1 MNAIEVKDLCKFY
14 RASKGGREFVLRN
27 VSFEL
32 PEGCVMGLIGEN
44 GAGKSTLI
52 KLMLDIIAR
61 DGGSVTLLGRSSESE
76 KLSAKDEIGVV
87 MDTPAFSDS
96 MTAAQLNSV
105 MKHVYT
111 GWNEEVYFSLLER
124 FGIEK
129 KKQFKRLSTGMKMK
143 LSLAVALS
151 HNAKLLIL
159 DEPTNGLDPV
169 IRKEIVEI
177 LNEFSRDGG
186 NSVLISSHIVSD
198 LERICDYVAFMRGG
212 QLMLCEEKDRLLEQY
227 CTVCCTE
234 EELEALP
241 EEAIKSKRVT
251 PYSVEA
257 IVERCAVPEGMQVN
271 SIGIEELFVM
281 YINEEKKG
289 G

>member
-1 MNAIEVKDLCKFY
+1 MNAIEVKELCKVY
-14 RASKGGREFVLRN
+14 RASKGGREFMLRN

-61 DGGSVTLLGRSSESE
+61 DGGSVTLLGRKTEAE
-76 KLSAKDEIGVV
+76 KLLAKNEIGVV
-87 MDTPAFSDS
+87 IDTPAFSDT

-111 GWNEEVYFSLLER
+111 GWKEEEYFSLLER

-169 IRKEIVEI
+169 IRKDIVEI

-198 LERICDYVAFMRGG
+198 LERICDYVAFMKEG
-212 QLMLCEEKDRLLEQY
+212 QLVLCEEKDRLLEKY
-227 CTVCCTE
+227 CAVCCTA
-234 EELEALP
+234 EELESLS

-257 IVERCAVPEGMQVN
+257 IVERNAVPDDMQMN

-281 YINEEKKG
+281 YMNEEKKG

>member
-1 MNAIEVKDLCKFY
+1 MNAIEVKELCKVY
-14 RASKGGREFVLRN
+14 KASKGGREFVLHN
-27 VSFEL
+27 VDFAL

-52 KLMLDIIAR
+52 KLILGIIES
-61 DGGSVTLLGRSSESE
+61 DGGTVTLLG
-76 KLSAKDEIGVV
+76 KTDKVLAKEDIGVV
-87 MDTPAFSDS
+87 IDVPAFSDT
-96 MTAAQLNSV
+96 MTATQLNNV
-105 MKHVYT
+105 MKGIYS
-111 GWNEEVYFSLLER
+111 GWDESKYFDLLER
-124 FGIEK
+124 FEIERK
-129 KKQFKRLSTGMKMK
+129 KMFKRLSTGMKMK

-169 IRKEIVEI
+169 IRKDIIGI

-212 QLMLCEEKDRLLEQY
+212 RLILCGEKDRLLEKY
-227 CTVCCTE
+227 CTVCCTAE
-234 EELEALP
+234 QFETIP
-241 EEAIKSKRVT
+241 EQAVKSKRIT

-257 IVERCAVPEGMQVN
+257 IVERDKVPEDMQVN
-271 SIGIEELFVM
+271 AIGIEELFVM
-281 YINEEKKG
+281 HIDRERRSAE
-289 G
+289 

>member
-1 MNAIEVKDLCKFY
+1 MNAVEVKDLCKVY
-14 RASKGGREFVLRN
+14 RASKGGREFMLRN
-27 VSFEL
+27 ISFEL
-32 PEGCVMGLIGEN
+32 PEGCIMGLIGEN

-52 KLMLDIIAR
+52 KLMLDIISR
-61 DGGSVTLLGRSSESE
+61 DGGSVTLLGRSTEEE
-76 KLSAKDEIGVV
+76 KLLAKDEIGVII
-87 MDTPAFSDS
+87 DTPAFSDS
-96 MTAAQLNSV
+96 MTGAQLNSI
-105 MKHVYT
+105 MKNVYSH
-111 GWNEEVYFSLLER
+111 WNEETYFSFLER

-129 KKQFKRLSTGMKMK
+129 NKQFKRLSMGMKMK

-169 IRKEIVEI
+169 IRKEIVEL

-281 YINEEKKG
+281 YINEEKKEV
-289 G
+289 

>member
-1 MNAIEVKDLCKFY
+1 MNAIEVKDLCKVY
-14 RASKGGREFVLRN
+14 RAGKGGREFMLRN
-27 VSFEL
+27 ISFEL
-32 PEGCVMGLIGEN
+32 PEGCIMGLIGEN

-61 DGGSVTLLGRSSESE
+61 DGGSVALLGRSTEE
-76 KLSAKDEIGVV
+76 ERLLAKDDIGVV
-87 MDTPAFSDS
+87 IDTPAFLDS
-96 MTAAQLNSV
+96 MTGAQLNSI
-105 MKHVYT
+105 MKHVYS
-111 GWNEEVYFSLLER
+111 GWNEEQYFNFLER
-124 FGIEK
+124 FGIER

-169 IRKEIVEI
+169 IRKEIVEL
-177 LNEFSRDGG
+177 LNEFTRDGG

-198 LERICDYVAFMRGG
+198 LERICDYVAFMKGG
-212 QLMLCEEKDRLLEQY
+212 QLMLCEEKDRLLEKY
-227 CTVCCTE
+227 CSVCCTA
-234 EELEALP
+234 EELAAIP
-241 EEAIKSKRVT
+241 EEAVKSRRDT
-251 PYSVEA
+251 RYSVEA
-257 IVERCAVPEGMQVN
+257 VVERSAVPEGMQMD

-281 YINEEKKG
+281 YITEEKNG

>member
-1 MNAIEVKDLCKFY
+1 MNAIEVKDLCKVY
-14 RASKGGREFVLRN
+14 RASKGGREFMLRN
-27 VSFEL
+27 ISFEL
-32 PEGCVMGLIGEN
+32 PEGCIMGLIGEN

-52 KLMLDIIAR
+52 KLMLDIISR
-61 DGGSVTLLGRSSESE
+61 DGGSVTLLGRSKEEE
-76 KLSAKDEIGVV
+76 KLLAKDEIGVV
-87 MDTPAFSDS
+87 IDTPAFSDS
-96 MTAAQLNSV
+96 MTGAQLNSI
-105 MKHVYT
+105 MKNVYSC
-111 GWNEEVYFSLLER
+111 WNEETYFSFLER

-129 KKQFKRLSTGMKMK
+129 NKQFKRLSMGMKMK

-169 IRKEIVEI
+169 IRKEIVEL

-241 EEAIKSKRVT
+241 EEAIKSKKVT

-257 IVERCAVPEGMQVN
+257 IVERCAVPEGIQVN

-281 YINEEKKG
+281 YINEEKKED
-289 G
+289 

>member
-1 MNAIEVKDLCKFY
+1 LNAVEVKDLCKVY
-14 RASKGGREFVLRN
+14 RASKGGREFMLRN

-32 PEGCVMGLIGEN
+32 PEGCIMGLIGEN

-61 DGGSVTLLGRSSESE
+61 DGGSVTLLGRSTEEE
-76 KLSAKDEIGVV
+76 KLLAKDEIGVV
-87 MDTPAFSDS
+87 IDTPAFSDS
-96 MTAAQLNSV
+96 MTGAQLNSI
-105 MKHVYT
+105 MKNVYSC
-111 GWNEEVYFSLLER
+111 WNEETYFSFLER

-129 KKQFKRLSTGMKMK
+129 NKQFKRLSMGMKMK

-169 IRKEIVEI
+169 IRKEIVEL

-198 LERICDYVAFMRGG
+198 LERICDYVAFMKGG

-281 YINEEKKG
+281 YINEEKKEA
-289 G
+289 

>member
-1 MNAIEVKDLCKFY
+1 MNAIEVKDLCKVY
-14 RASKGGREFVLRN
+14 RASKGGREFMLRN

-61 DGGSVTLLGRSSESE
+61 DGGTVTLLGKTTEEE
-76 KLSAKDEIGVV
+76 KLLAKDEIGVV
-87 MDTPAFSDS
+87 IDTPAFSDS
-96 MTAAQLNSV
+96 MTASQLNSV
-105 MKHVYT
+105 MKHVYS
-111 GWNEEVYFSLLER
+111 GWNEDTYFGLIER
-124 FGIEK
+124 FGIERN
-129 KKQFKRLSTGMKMK
+129 KQFKRLSMGMKMK

-169 IRKEIVEI
+169 IRKEIVEM
-177 LNEFSRDGG
+177 LNEFTRDGG

-198 LERICDYVAFMRGG
+198 LERICDYVAFMKGG
-212 QLMLCEEKDRLLEQY
+212 QLMLCDEKDRMLEKY
-227 CTVCCTE
+227 CSVCCTAE
-234 EELEALP
+234 EIDAMPQEAV
-241 EEAIKSKRVT
+241 KSRRDT
-251 PYSVEA
+251 RYSVEA
-257 IVERCAVPEGMQVN
+257 IVERSAVPEGMQMDP
-271 SIGIEELFVM
+271 IGIEELFVM
-281 YINEEKKG
+281 FINEEKKG

>member
-1 MNAIEVKDLCKFY
+1 MNAIEVKELCKVY

-61 DGGSVTLLGRSSESE
+61 DGGSVTLLGKTTEAE
-76 KLSAKDEIGVV
+76 KLLAKDEIGVV

-96 MTAAQLNSV
+96 MTAAQLNSI

-111 GWNEEVYFSLLER
+111 GWNEEVYFSLLEQ

-169 IRKEIVEI
+169 IRKEIVEL

-241 EEAIKSKRVT
+241 EEAIKSKKVT

-281 YINEEKKG
+281 YINEEKKEA
-289 G
+289 

>member
-1 MNAIEVKDLCKFY
+1 MNAIEVKDLCKVY
-14 RASKGGREFVLRN
+14 RASKGGREFMLSN
-27 VSFEL
+27 ISFVL
-32 PEGCVMGLIGEN
+32 PEGCIMGLIGEN

-61 DGGSVTLLGRSSESE
+61 DGGTVTLLGKTTEEE
-76 KLSAKDEIGVV
+76 KLIAKDEIGIVI
-87 MDTPAFSDS
+87 DAPAFSDS

-111 GWNEEVYFSLLER
+111 RWSEDRYFSLLEQ
-124 FGIEK
+124 FEIEK
-129 KKQFKRLSTGMKMK
+129 GKQFKRYSTGMKMK

-151 HNAKLLIL
+151 HSAKLLIL

-177 LNEFSRDGG
+177 LNEFTRDGG

-198 LERICDYVAFMRGG
+198 LERICDYVAFMKGG
-212 QLMLCEEKDRLLEQY
+212 QLLLCDEKDRLLEKY
-227 CTVCCTE
+227 CSVCCTAE
-234 EELEALP
+234 EIDAMPQEAV
-241 EEAIKSKRVT
+241 KSRRDT
-251 PYSVEA
+251 RYSVEA
-257 IVERCAVPEGMQVN
+257 IVERSAVPEGMQADP
-271 SIGIEELFVM
+271 IGIEELFVM